1 MKRILCILIAL
12 TLVFGSILPVFAA
25 SESIVT
31 SFANPSLSNQVSAY
45 QVMTSI
51 VSYLANISAAFT
63 YDQNGNSPIDNI
75 SNSLAHLEGWLVPD
89 GSRTSS
95 DYTLWEIVTDI
106 GTNLYTY
113 LPYIPNISTY
123 IASWMSN
130 NNTYLSKQVEALTNI
145 NPGGHSMTIG
155 EIQRNA
161 HRSFVSELSEYSI
174 DFFNKATGVVSSNT
188 YNWQAGSPLGNIA
201 LILQKLNQNTVNIAE
216 TFLKNYNDTLTTWEH
231 STNTQ
236 TSFTPISLSNGLY
249 RYLAY
254 IQSDTS
260 SLWYYGLFNSLK
272 SSIYTYNL
280 STGTGSL
287 YSASSLGD
295 ALVTMLSNQSN
306 MISRTQYI
314 FDRLYPSESTNS
326 PYNRA
331 WNPENLESVILNTNY
346 RGIQKWL
353 PMYLGSQSFSLARLA
368 FVHADDNDIAAKR
381 GTQSNEQTIT
391 NNFLSTSGTAAASA
405 SDYGALASASGSFKQ
420 NFNTGASASGIFDLF
435 NGDHA
440 SSWFSQETANQLDS
454 NNAVRSVKGGARTVT
469 VLEYDTPLLDSYYS
483 DIMSIFNK
491 KSDDYSEYVNYIDE
505 SIYPAQGVQEEGVII
520 D

>member
-1 MKRILCILIAL
+1 MKRIFCILI
-12 TLVFGSILPVFAA
+12 TLILIFGSILPVFAA

-45 QVMTSI
+45 QVMMTLVNFVTSF
-51 VSYLANISAAFT
+51 STDWGNWTNLLGDGNSPGTYYSFQDLAQEVHGLWYWLTPRNPDNISAT
-63 YDQNGNSPIDNI
+63 G
-75 SNSLAHLEGWLVPD
+75 LGLW
-89 GSRTSS
+89 
-95 DYTLWEIVTDI
+95 DYIW
-106 GTNLYTY
+106 
-113 LPYIPNISTY
+113 Y
-123 IASWMSN
+123 IAQEVSSMWGGWDSYFSN
-130 NNTYLSKQVEALTNI
+130 LTSLPVANNFLGSLNNALSNI
-145 NPGGHSMTIG
+145 NPGGHAMTIG

-216 TFLKNYNDTLTTWEH
+216 AFLKNYNDTLTTWEH

-236 TSFTPISLSNGLY
+236 TSFSPTSLTNGLY

-254 IQSDTS
+254 IQSDTGQGYYS
-260 SLWYYGLFNSLK
+260 MFNNMVSDMVYYTGDTRRTYPITSLTTMLYRFGQMNHNYLHATGSYQSFLLGQLSLYRGTDLAYRTPGYYSTDDLLK
-272 SSIYTYNL
+272 YGFENL
-280 STGTGSL
+280 SQSL
-287 YSASSLGD
+287 S
-295 ALVTMLSNQSN
+295 
-306 MISRTQYI
+306 
-314 FDRLYPSESTNS
+314 
-326 PYNRA
+326 
-331 WNPENLESVILNTNY
+331 
-346 RGIQKWL
+346 
-353 PMYLGSQSFSLARLA
+353 RLA

-381 GTQSNEQTIT
+381 GTQANEQTIT
-391 NNFLSTSGTAAASA
+391 NNFLSTSGSAAASA

-435 NGDHA
+435 SGDHA

-454 NNAVRSVKGGARTVT
+454 NNAVRSVKGGVRTVI
-469 VLEYDTPLLDSYYS
+469 VSEYDTPLLDSYYS

-505 SIYPAQGVQEEGVII
+505 SIYPAQGVQEEGVIL